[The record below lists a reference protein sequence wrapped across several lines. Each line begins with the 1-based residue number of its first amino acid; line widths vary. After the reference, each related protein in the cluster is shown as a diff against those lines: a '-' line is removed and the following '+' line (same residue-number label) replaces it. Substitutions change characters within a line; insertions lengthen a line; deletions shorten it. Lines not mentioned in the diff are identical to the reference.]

1 MKLVNRIRRNVLKG
15 GLAAGSVFLPQP
27 YAWVWA
33 QSEGA
38 IKLLKA
44 PKMALVIGNGKYKDA
59 PELKNPPNDAKGI
72 GEALKASGFEVTMKI
87 DTRREEMLAAIRDY
101 VHAMELKKHVGLF
114 YFAGHGVQLAWRNY
128 LLPVYA
134 VIRRIEDVANQ
145 SIDIAQLMEGLT
157 RAANPMNL
165 IILDACR
172 QNPFARDFLVEQKG
186 LSQM

>member
-1 MKLVNRIRRNVLKG
+1 MNRRRILKA
-15 GLAAGSVFLPQP
+15 GLGAGALFLPVP
-27 YAWVWA
+27 FAWVWSQ
-33 QSEGA
+33 QSDGA
-38 IKLLKA
+38 LKLLRA
-44 PKMALVIGNGKYKDA
+44 PKVALVIGNGKYKDA
-59 PELKNPPNDAKGI
+59 PALKNAPNDASAI
-72 GEALKASGFEVTMKI
+72 GASLKASGFEVNLRI
-87 DTRREEMLAAIRDY
+87 DTGREQMLEAIRAY
-101 VHAMELKKHVGLF
+101 VHLMEQKKHVGLF
-114 YFAGHGVQLAWRNY
+114 YFAGHGVQLDWRNY
-128 LLPVYA
+128 LLPVDA